1 MLGAIP
7 FETLPIIHL
16 GPIPVRTF
24 GLFVAVGILVGVQVL
39 LRFARRRGLPVE
51 PLSSLAFQVVG
62 FGILG
67 ARLLY
72 VMTRPG
78 EFADDPLSVFALWEG
93 GLQFSGSFL
102 IAIPVIVRWVRR
114 NPGYPG
120 LLLTD
125 GIVYALVPGMM
136 IGRCGCCAVGEHLG
150 GPTEFFLGW
159 KYLGGETRE
168 GPLMTGV
175 TYHNTALYEII
186 GLAPLLLVMMWMSK
200 RRVPPGVMSATFFL
214 WYGVQRFLTDLLRT
228 ADIRVAGLTGAQYLA
243 LGMILGGLYILRNVR
258 RGGSGSQPEPDAAAA

>member
-7 FETLPIIHL
+7 FETLPVIQV
-16 GPIPVRTF
+16 GPVPIRTF

-102 IAIPVIVRWVRR
+102 IAIPVIIRWVRR

-125 GIVYALVPGMM
+125 GIVYGLVPGMM

-150 GPTEFFLGW
+150 GPTDFALGW

-168 GPLMTGV
+168 GPLMPGV
-175 TYHNTALYEII
+175 TYHNTALYEIM
-186 GLAPLLLVMMWMSK
+186 GLAPLLLVMMWMSR
-200 RRVPPGVMSATFFL
+200 RRVPDGIIAATFL
-214 WYGVQRFLTDLLRT
+214 IWYGVQRFLTDFLRSY
-228 ADIRVAGLTGAQYLA
+228 DITVAGLTGAQYLS
-243 LGMILGGLYILRNVR
+243 LGMILGGLYILRRV
-258 RGGSGSQPEPDAAAA
+258 RGGGAPSHADPEVAGA